1 MTSSSSQIV
10 TYPSDEVNESGII
23 ESSSSSIV
31 TSSSNEF
38 VEDDYVQ
45 ELVAL
50 CGSVEMHDK
59 LIQSI
64 SNFVVITEMESEI
77 ALFSQELIE
86 FQENNP
92 QSKLNFDECL
102 NNVHL
107 FSAFSKASTKSSRS
121 IWYLEDYNRARVK
134 KLQYSNSKV
143 DIKNEIL

>member
-50 CGSVEMHDK
+50 CGSVEMHFK

-64 SNFVVITEMESEI
+64 SNFVAITEMESEI
-77 ALFSQELIE
+77 ALFSQELA
-86 FQENNP
+86 
-92 QSKLNFDECL
+92 D
-102 NNVHL
+102 V
-107 FSAFSKASTKSSRS
+107 
-121 IWYLEDYNRARVK
+121 RAI
-134 KLQYSNSKV
+134 Y
-143 DIKNEIL
+143 I